1 MTNIWTYITTL
12 LAGIIAGLL
21 IFLKF
26 KDPDQ
31 VINDNQQIGKL
42 KQRGDGTQSI
52 DLLKESKVS
61 SRQERR
67 EERKAGR
74 IERRRERQEK
84 RQSESP

>member
-1 MTNIWTYITTL
+1 MKIWTYLTTL
-12 LAGIIAGLL
+12 MAGIIAGLL
-21 IFLKF
+21 IFLKL
-26 KDPDQ
+26 KEPDQ

-52 DLLKESKVS
+52 DMLKESKVS
-61 SRQERR
+61 TRQEHR

-84 RQSESP
+84 RQSKSP

>member
-1 MTNIWTYITTL
+1 MKIWTYLTTL

-21 IFLKF
+21 IFLKL
-26 KDPDQ
+26 KEPDQ

-52 DLLKESKVS
+52 DMLKESKVS
-61 SRQERR
+61 TRQEHR

-84 RQSESP
+84 RQSKSP